1 MAIAEASGDDRILPF
16 QVAQS
21 PVRGR
26 VIRLGSVADAILAA
40 HAFDASTSE
49 LVGEAAALVAL
60 MGSSLK
66 FDGKLILQAQGDGPL
81 SMVVAD
87 YAASGALR
95 ATAMR
100 AFDPPSGARGLNALL
115 GAGHLALTVDQGPDM
130 ERYQGVTPLE
140 GADFA
145 AAAVAYFRQS
155 EQIPTAVKLAV
166 GRVARPG
173 ASESWRVGGVIAQFI
188 PGEGGDR
195 ARGEAA
201 LQAPEDEE
209 LWRRSVAHL
218 ETVQADELLDPG
230 LGAERLLYRLFHE
243 DGVRVFD
250 PMPVRAECS
259 CNADRI
265 GRVLERYE
273 KAALADMVEDGAIRV
288 GCEFCRRT
296 YLFDDGGSFLRM
308 LVAEGA
314 R

>member
-1 MAIAEASGDDRILPF
+1 MAPLDASGDDRILPF

-26 VIRLGSVADAILAA
+26 VVRLGRAADALLSA
-40 HAFDASTSE
+40 HPFDAPVLE

-100 AFDPPSGARGLNALL
+100 ASDAPKGARGLTGLL
-115 GAGHLALTVDQGPDM
+115 GAGHMALTVDQGPDM

-140 GADFA
+140 GGDFA
-145 AAAVAYFRQS
+145 TAAVSYFRQS

-173 ASESWRVGGVIAQFI
+173 AAETWRVGGIIAQFI
-188 PGEGGDR
+188 PGEGGGR

-201 LQAPEDEE
+201 LQAPEEE
-209 LWRRSVAHL
+209 DLWRRAVAHI

-230 LGAERLLYRLFHE
+230 LSAESLLYRLFHE

-250 PMPVRAECS
+250 PVAVRAECS
-259 CNADRI
+259 CNAERI

-273 KAALADMVEDGAIRV
+273 KASLADMVEDGAIRV

-296 YLFDDGGSFLRM
+296 YLFDDEGQFMRM
-308 LVAEGA
+308 VAPGIA
-314 R
+314 S